1 MSMVSPDD
9 ENERGSF
16 KMPRE
21 EYYEDDYH
29 DDIPDAEFFN
39 IYGDVE
45 DYFLNSYSY
54 DGDEIIVERES

>member
-16 KMPRE
+16 KMPHE

-29 DDIPDAEFFN
+29 DDIPDAKFFN
-39 IYGDVE
+39 IYDDVE